1 MGVSFKESMQVI
13 RNLAEAAQVSSPAI
27 RKLVEQR
34 INDLGGEAFDTA
46 ELGFFLVIGLGDT
59 PEAVERQ
66 LGFSIVANR
75 FTQIRYDQPG
85 FTPSF
90 EFIEEFPEA
99 FDLVFIF
106 SDDGNGVEVFIAKDA
121 DPDLIAMCV
130 MFAVTAEGDGT

>member
-1 MGVSFKESMQVI
+1 MQVI

-34 INDLGGEAFDTA
+34 INDLGGEAFDTT
-46 ELGFFLVIGLGDT
+46 ELGYFLVVE
-59 PEAVERQ
+59 PEDKSEAIESQ

-75 FTQIRYDQPG
+75 FTQIRYDQEG
-85 FTPSF
+85 FSPSF
-90 EFIEEFPEA
+90 EFIEEFPEC
-99 FDLVFIF
+99 FDMVFVL
-106 SDDGNGVEVFIAKDA
+106 SDDGNGVEVFIAKEA